1 MRPRPVLAILLCM
14 VTPGYSQGS
23 PAIERPLFFGDLEI
37 AGAHIS
43 PDENQITFLKPFDG
57 VRNTWVKAV
66 D

>member
-14 VTPGYSQGS
+14 VTPGCSQAP

-37 AGAHIS
+37 TGAHIS
-43 PDENQITFLKPFDG
+43 PDENLITFLKPFDG
-57 VRNTWVKAV
+57 VRNIWVIAV